1 MFPSSKILEDL
12 AADVAGLYAGRD
24 PGHDYTH
31 IENLLRLVSF
41 LAAEE
46 TIDVEWLTL
55 MCLFHGL
62 WDAARKPQAEGL
74 LRAHGYTDEQITTL
88 YKAIFAAAE
97 ERPESLEEALL
108 HDANKLERLGAYGI
122 ARTWLIT
129 GYRDQDVASGLAY
142 IRRNLETTQQMYT
155 ARGQQL
161 AEQRRQTVKDYLA
174 AWVKEQV

>member
-1 MFPSSKILEDL
+1 MFPSNKILKDL
-12 AADVAGLYAGRD
+12 AADVAGLYNGKD

-31 IENLLRLVSF
+31 IENLLRLVSC
-41 LAAEE
+41 LAVEE
-46 TIDVEWLTL
+46 TIDVELLTL

-62 WDAARKPQAEGL
+62 WDATRKPQAEAL
-74 LRAHGYTDEQITTL
+74 LRAHGYTDGQIAIL
-88 YKAIFAAAE
+88 YQSIFAAAE

-129 GYRDQDVASGLAY
+129 GHKGQDVASGLAY
-142 IRRNLETTQQMYT
+142 IQRNLVTTQQMYT
-155 ARGQQL
+155 ERGQQL
-161 AEQRRQTVKDYLA
+161 AAQRRQTVQDYLE